1 MASPQERAPRPAPG
15 TRAGYAHFTP
25 VPTRWMDN
33 DIFGH
38 VNNVQYYSYFDTAI
52 CRYLLAEGGLDP
64 WRHEVVGMAVE
75 TGCRFHRS
83 AAFPDLLE
91 AGLRVGHL
99 GTSSVRYELG
109 IFREGEDSAC
119 AEGHFV
125 HVFVERASQRPVPIP
140 APIRTA
146 LARLVRERA

>member
-1 MASPQERAPRPAPG
+1 MGSPQDRPARPVPG
-15 TRAGYAHFTP
+15 TRADYVHFTAI
-25 VPTRWMDN
+25 PTRWMDN

-52 CRYLLAEGGLDP
+52 CRYLLDEGGLDP

-83 AAFPDLLE
+83 AAFPDLLH

-99 GTSSVRYELG
+99 GTSSVRYEVG
-109 IFREGEDSAC
+109 IFRGRRTPPARRATSSTSSSNVTASARSR
-119 AEGHFV
+119 F
-125 HVFVERASQRPVPIP
+125 
-140 APIRTA
+140 RTGFGS
-146 LARLVRERA
+146 RWCG